1 MNHLAELHPRDLQRR
16 LDQTP
21 ALVLPLGTIEWH
33 GHHLPLG
40 LDGLK
45 AQALAERV
53 AERTGAVL
61 APTAWWAADG
71 VPFPFTLRLAKE
83 PVERLLGDALVGFAG
98 MGFATIAVVNGHY
111 GLANSRAVRAAALR
125 CMAETSAT
133 ALAVADYEALTRLGA
148 RGDHA
153 GTWEA
158 SLLWDARPELVRL
171 AGDEPLVGVIGED
184 PRAGASRE
192 LGACAGAEAGRRIA
206 AALRRALAAGA
217 EERDAYRAALTAGL
231 GALDALA
238 ELRARLPREQV
249 PPVGTPAWIAH
260 LEALLD
266 GRHAEAREHAER
278 KRADPA
284 A

>member
-1 MNHLAELHPRDLQRR
+1 MSGLAELHPRDLQRR
-16 LDQTP
+16 LADTP

-53 AERTGAVL
+53 AARTGAVL

-83 PVERLLGDALVGFAG
+83 PVERLLGDALIGFAG
-98 MGFATIAVVNGHY
+98 MGFAAIAVVNGHY

-125 CMAETSAT
+125 CMAETPAT
-133 ALAVADYEALTRLGA
+133 VLAVADYEALTRLGA

-158 SLLWDARPELVRL
+158 SLLWDAHPELVRL
-171 AGDEPLVGVIGED
+171 EGDEPLVGVIGDD

-192 LGACAGAEAGRRIA
+192 LGARAGAEAAERIA
-206 AALRRALAAGA
+206 TALRRALTAGQ
-217 EERDAYRAALTAGL
+217 ESRDAYRAALAAAL

-238 ELRARLPREQV
+238 ALRARIPRDQV
-249 PPVGTPAWIAH
+249 PPVATPAWIAH

-266 GRHAEAREHAER
+266 GRHADARAHAER
-278 KRADPA
+278 KRVEPEA
-284 A
+284 